1 MMKLALK
8 ILGGIVT
15 AVVLAVVVLYL
26 GWLSPPSAESV
37 CDNMTKIITGETG
50 LDLPQKDRDDCM
62 RRASK
67 APEFGRA
74 VWVAELKCIRDAKS
88 STELRQCDE
97 KR

>member
-1 MMKLALK
+1 MKLALK
-8 ILGGIVT
+8 ILGGIAT
-15 AVVLAVVVLYL
+15 TVVLAVVVLYL
-26 GWLSPPSAESV
+26 GWLSPSAESV
-37 CDNMTKIITGETG
+37 CDNMTKIIKSETG
-50 LDLPQKDRDDCM
+50 LDLPQKDRDDCI

-88 STELRQCDE
+88 SKELRQCDE

>member
-1 MMKLALK
+1 MKLVLK
-8 ILGGIVT
+8 ILGGVVG

-37 CDNMTKIITGETG
+37 CDNMAAIIKNESGVDFPRG
-50 LDLPQKDRDDCM
+50 DRDDCV

-74 VWVAELKCIRDAKS
+74 IWVAELKCIRDAKS
-88 STELRQCDE
+88 SKELSQCDQ